1 MLKSATVLAAAA
13 ALSCGI
19 TSPAGASVT
28 DAPPGQVQLDLKSIN
43 GSGCKRGTANAVMN
57 QSNTAFTVTYSD
69 FTAEAGPDS
78 EPIKKRRNCQLG
90 INVHVPQGFTV
101 AISRSDFRGYAD
113 LRDGASGTFRTS
125 YYIQGEAGTVH
136 VDEDFYGPYEDNW
149 QVSRETAWA
158 DLVWGKCGR
167 STLFNV
173 NQQLM
178 VRAGDYAS
186 DSSFLTMDSTDHSAE
201 TVFNVSWRRC

>member
-1 MLKSATVLAAAA
+1 MLKAVTVLAAAT

-19 TSPAGASVT
+19 TTPAGASAT
-28 DAPPGQVQLDLKSIN
+28 DVPPGQVQVDLKSVN
-43 GSGCKRGTANAVMN
+43 GSGCKAGTTAAVMN
-57 QSNTAFTVTYSD
+57 PDNTAFTLTYSD
-69 FTAEAGPDS
+69 FTAEAGPGVDAV
-78 EPIKKRRNCQLG
+78 KKRRNCQLG

-101 AISRSDFRGYAD
+101 AISRSDYRGYAD
-113 LRDGASGTFRTS
+113 LRDGATGTFRTS
-125 YYIQGEAGTVH
+125 YYIQGESGTVH
-136 VDEDFYGPYEDNW
+136 VDEDFYGPYQDNW
-149 QVSRETAWA
+149 QVSHETAWV

-178 VRAGDYAS
+178 VKPGDYAS
-186 DSSFLTMDSTDHSAE
+186 NSSFLTMDSTDHGAE